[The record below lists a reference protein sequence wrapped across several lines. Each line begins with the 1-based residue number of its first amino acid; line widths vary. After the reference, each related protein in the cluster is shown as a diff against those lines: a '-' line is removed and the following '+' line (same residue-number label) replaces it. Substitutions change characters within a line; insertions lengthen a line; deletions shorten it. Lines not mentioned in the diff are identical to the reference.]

1 MNKKTYKNLIILS
14 VGLALVLILM
24 IVSST
29 RDRSNQ
35 NIYTGFL
42 KPAEGAWS
50 EIMNGAEQSQR
61 MVYLGEK
68 VVHNVLAYG
77 IEIESIVSENES
89 AITQVWR
96 DKESNEIVEIAAKLE
111 GQNETICVDASLMG
125 ILIPSFDTLLP
136 AIETPEKY
144 DSKNEYIYD
153 AFTTKTGKTI
163 QIAKF
168 IDENNMEIWLSSE
181 VPFGIVKI
189 IDWIEKT
196 ETGEVMVWLQDF
208 GLSGG
213 KPKISEN
220 EILNCKKMNFPNL
233 SK

>member
-14 VGLALVLILM
+14 VGLALVLM
-24 IVSST
+24 IVLFA

-50 EIMNGAEQSQR
+50 EIMNGAEQSQK

-68 VVHNVLAYG
+68 VVHNVRAYG

-89 AITQVWR
+89 AITQIWR
-96 DKESNEIVEIAAKLE
+96 DKESNEIVEIVAKLK

-125 ILIPSFDTLLP
+125 ILIPSFDTLIP
-136 AIETPEKY
+136 VIETPEKY
-144 DSKNEYIYD
+144 DSKNEYTYD
-153 AFTTKTGKTI
+153 TFTTKTGKII
-163 QIAKF
+163 QVAKF

-189 IDWIEKT
+189 IDWIEET
-196 ETGEVMVWLQDF
+196 ETGEVMTWLQDF
-208 GLSGG
+208 ELSGG
-213 KPKISEN
+213 KQKISEN
-220 EILNCKKMNFPNL
+220 EMLNCKKMNFPNL
-233 SK
+233 AK